1 MNRRT
6 FLRQAIVAT
15 AALPLAPVLA
25 SEKELNWT
33 DWACENMSADEVKGY
48 RAFMGLHDR
57 MEDRAAT
64 SFSQIESLH
73 FATPRAWTNL
83 ARNLPL

>member
-48 RAFMGLHDR
+48 RAFMGQHHDR
-57 MEDRAAT
+57 L
-64 SFSQIESLH
+64 ESLQQEAMESNG